1 MRTEVSIDQDHV
13 DRGACSSHIEISKII
28 RGSDGNRRVFYA
40 AFLVTFAL
48 FLSIAESL
56 IPKPLPWMRLGL
68 ANAVTLFA
76 FSVLRPREVLLVVIC
91 RVLAASLL
99 LGTFLSVGF
108 LLSFSGALSS
118 FLVMLAMYRFL
129 GRWISVVGV
138 SVAGAATS
146 NAVQLL
152 VVNALFVGSRLSFSL
167 LPILFLFALIGG
179 TVSGLFGRFL
189 TDNL

>member
-1 MRTEVSIDQDHV
+1 MKLELSMDQDHR
-13 DRGACSSHIEISKII
+13 DNGAESSRIEISKII
-28 RGSDGNRRVFYA
+28 RGSEGRRRIFYA
-40 AFLVTFAL
+40 AFLVTFAI

-68 ANAVTLFA
+68 ANAITLYA
-76 FSVLRPREVLLVVIC
+76 FSVLRPKEVMLVVIC
-91 RVLAASLL
+91 RALAASLL

-108 LLSFSGALSS
+108 VLSLAGALSS
-118 FLVMLAMYRFL
+118 FLVMLVMYRTL
-129 GRWISVVGV
+129 GRWVSVVGM

-189 TDNL
+189 TENL